1 MYVAYWHKYVIYIN
15 WTVSVTFLNTALAWE
30 CSLGLTAYRCP
41 LSQRSG
47 RCVHLLPT
55 MRVLWILQVC
65 LRLPVVSSF
74 FFFSCVVLKKKKICS
89 MWVAKR
95 VGNVAEGS
103 FNCLFP
109 KEDRKASHHV
119 CVRASC
125 LWLWPSA
132 NCHSPWDF
140 SAPICVLHSLLL
152 TLLES
157 SGTVSVHVLPRFHV
171 FHVYHVSSD
180 KCRAQVPL

>member
-1 MYVAYWHKYVIYIN
+1 M
-15 WTVSVTFLNTALAWE
+15 L
-30 CSLGLTAYRCP
+30 LGFNRIQVPTQSAFWKVCAP
-41 LSQRSG
+41 STHHESAVDSSG
-47 RCVHLLPT
+47 LLEA
-55 MRVLWILQVC
+55 
-65 LRLPVVSSF
+65 SSCFKLF